1 MAERRMFA
9 KSIVLSDAFL
19 DMPMS
24 ARCLYFTLGM
34 FADDDGFIGCPKA
47 IMRQCGASQ
56 DDLQIL
62 LAKRFVLG
70 WENGVIVIKHW
81 RINNYLRQDRYA
93 GTTYVEE
100 KETLALD
107 EKGAYTELEK
117 QEVLQFGIPMVDQR
131 STNGIPSIGKDRID
145 YNNNIVLSFTDVQD
159 NTHSPSDE
167 GEPEKPQKKTI
178 DYEKIMCLFNQIC
191 KSFPKITVLSDNRKK
206 AIRARFN
213 SGYDYDSFTKLFEKA
228 EASDFLKGGND
239 RNWSADF
246 DWMVKDSSMAK
257 ILDGNYDNDKAKSK
271 KPSPYASGIAANGSD
286 PNKYKNMKSLKQLRE
301 EEKSHAGN

>member
-34 FADDDGFIGCPKA
+34 FADDDGFVGSPKS
-47 IMRQCGASQ
+47 IMRQCGATI
-56 DDLQIL
+56 DDLKIL

-70 WENGVIVIKHW
+70 FDSGVIVIKHW
-81 RINNYLRQDRYA
+81 RMNNYLQNDRRRS
-93 GTTYVEE
+93 TTYVEE
-100 KETLALD
+100 MQTLTLD
-107 EKGAYTELEK
+107 SKGAYKEKNPNVYTECIQDVSNLYP
-117 QEVLQFGIPMVDQR
+117 QD
-131 STNGIPSIGKDRID
+131 SIGKDRID

-206 AIRARFN
+206 AIKARFN

-246 DWMVKDSSMAK
+246 DWMIKDSSMAK
-257 ILDGNYDNDKAKSK
+257 ILDGNYDNDKAKAK